1 MTWKLSAAGL
11 AASAGLYFVNHRVGA
26 AALLVTLV
34 GLFVAAVFGDTSSTR

>member
-26 AALLVTLV
+26 ALLLVTMV
-34 GLFVAAVFGDTSSTR
+34 GVFLAAVFGDTGSTR